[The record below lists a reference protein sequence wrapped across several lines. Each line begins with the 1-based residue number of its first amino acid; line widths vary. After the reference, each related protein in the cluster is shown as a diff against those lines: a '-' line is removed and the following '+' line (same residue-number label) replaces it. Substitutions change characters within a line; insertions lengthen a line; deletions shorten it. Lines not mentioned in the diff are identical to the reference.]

1 MLFRHGVGGGGQPA
15 LQDPRRGRRAFEAS
29 AGITPGREEDLVLGL
44 QHATPAVRPVTCLAD
59 CLHTGL
65 PRSYEE
71 LLRIAIDVADA
82 MAYLH
87 PKVVHRDLKPQNVL
101 LTSEGRAKIC
111 DFGVSRLKDRTYLST
126 KHIHVGTIQASRHP
140 GC

>member
-1 MLFRHGVGGGGQPA
+1 MLGRWAVGPDKRRSIPRPSQHPLDRLLIKQLMFQLLRGVAHCHRHGV
-15 LQDPRRGRRAFEAS
+15 
-29 AGITPGREEDLVLGL
+29 
-44 QHATPAVRPVTCLAD
+44 
-59 CLHTGL
+59 
-65 PRSYEE
+65 
-71 LLRIAIDVADA
+71 
-82 MAYLH
+82 M
-87 PKVVHRDLKPQNVL
+87 HRDLKPQNVL